1 MRCMRRAT
9 GRAASKHDVP
19 GLRQWRHLQKS
30 VKMRFNKVL
39 TTRRANPK
47 HIKAYLAC
55 CTAHVRRV
63 EVVLPKL
70 AANGGIT
77 LEDQEEQELPHA
89 RCAADQS
96 GRPAS
101 SQGRDD
107 PTARKGVL
115 HL

>member
-47 HIKAYLAC
+47 HINLY
-55 CTAHVRRV
+55 R
-63 EVVLPKL
+63 PSKL
-70 AANGGIT
+70 QCFGKINRFLDET
-77 LEDQEEQELPHA
+77 
-89 RCAADQS
+89 
-96 GRPAS
+96 
-101 SQGRDD
+101 
-107 PTARKGVL
+107 T
-115 HL
+115 